1 VHSLP
6 ERQSLH
12 IKPTNT
18 QKLVQKEIDSL
29 MELDDFE
36 KHDSAYSSFNANSS
50 KLQNSVKS
58 SITLVN
64 LPKTL
69 SVVSATKRVI
79 KKYIPVHDPDVLGVN
94 EYQHDIMTYLFQ
106 IEVNSF

>member
-1 VHSLP
+1 
-6 ERQSLH
+6 
-12 IKPTNT
+12 
-18 QKLVQKEIDSL
+18 

-36 KHDSAYSSFNANSS
+36 KHDSAYSSFNTNSS
-50 KLQNSVKS
+50 KLQNSVKFNN
-58 SITLVN
+58 TLVN

-69 SVVSATKRVI
+69 SVISATRRVI

-106 IEVNSF
+106 IEVNIPF